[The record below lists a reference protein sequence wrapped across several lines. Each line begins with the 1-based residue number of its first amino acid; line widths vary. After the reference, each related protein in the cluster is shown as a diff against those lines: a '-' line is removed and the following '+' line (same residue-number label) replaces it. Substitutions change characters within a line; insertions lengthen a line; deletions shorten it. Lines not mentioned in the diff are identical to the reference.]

1 MIASC
6 STVLPRVG
14 RGNEFS
20 AIGGSNKRW
29 QRRRPDSSRYRRRE
43 ARLVLAS
50 IPGAHG
56 MFATSE
62 SVMQPLILLSDTV
75 RRHTL
80 HRHRPSF
87 YAIHGQL
94 VFWPHERSFAAFPVP
109 KPKCKSLF
117 PLFRNTNT
125 L

>member
-1 MIASC
+1 MDRDFSAGDVMVASC

-20 AIGGSNKRW
+20 AIGGSHKRW
-29 QRRRPDSSRYRRRE
+29 QRRRSQSPRYRGRE
-43 ARLVLAS
+43 ASLVLAS

-75 RRHTL
+75 RR
-80 HRHRPSF
+80 
-87 YAIHGQL
+87 YK
-94 VFWPHERSFAAFPVP
+94 V
-109 KPKCKSLF
+109 
-117 PLFRNTNT
+117 
-125 L
+125 

>member
-6 STVLPRVG
+6 STVLPGVG
-14 RGNEFS
+14 RGTEFS
-20 AIGGSNKRW
+20 GIGGSNKRW

-56 MFATSE
+56 MFATSD

-75 RRHTL
+75 RRYTSY
-80 HRHRPSF
+80 RR
-87 YAIHGQL
+87 
-94 VFWPHERSFAAFPVP
+94 RSSLNSNNMTIGICKYEGSLAAFPVP
-109 KPKCKSLF
+109 KPKC
-117 PLFRNTNT
+117 
-125 L
+125 